1 MSSTFLSYKID
12 GEAHKNHELSAEQLI
27 ASIKGFTDS
36 VYETHKVLNGNDAEL
51 PKINVVAFNAGSF
64 EAVFQVIH
72 EGIANLDALTVLGFA
87 ALPAVVRPVKDTVV
101 DVLRKI
107 KGREFNVVSH
117 KDGTSTITV
126 PGEEPITTS
135 KAVGIALRNPKI
147 RSGIENLFSAPMEE
161 IGTEI
166 VSLSLYDPA
175 TKKNTPDSE
184 TLVTA
189 EEIVSFQTRPAGAE
203 DEVTTEMVNAI
214 VFFTKINFVGPS
226 GWQMVL
232 PTKKKVGIRLED
244 EEFLAK
250 VKGQKEQGSLSFR
263 SDDLFDV
270 TLRKTTTFNKHA
282 HKKSTTYTVVKVVK
296 QITDKGNREK

>member
-1 MSSTFLSYKID
+1 MSSTFLAYKID

-36 VYETHKVLNGNDAEL
+36 VYETHRVLNGQDAEL
-51 PKINVVAFNAGSF
+51 PKINVVALKPGSF

-87 ALPAVVRPVKDTVV
+87 ALPAVADGVKDTVV

-107 KGREFNVVSH
+107 QGREFKVTSH
-117 KDGTSTITV
+117 KDGTSTIII
-126 PGEEPITTS
+126 PDEEPITTS
-135 KAVGIALRNPKI
+135 KAVGVALRNPKI
-147 RSGIENLFSAPMEE
+147 RSGIESLFSSPMEE

-175 TKKNTPDSE
+175 TKKNTPNAE

-189 EEIVSFQTRPAGAE
+189 DEIVSFQTKPAGAE
-203 DEVTTEMVNAI
+203 DEVKSELDNVM
-214 VFFTKINFVGPS
+214 VFFTKINFAGPS
-226 GWQMVL
+226 GWQMIL
-232 PTKKKVGIRLED
+232 PNRKKVGVRLED

-270 TLRKTTTFNKHA
+270 TIKKTTTFNKHA
-282 HKKSTTYTVVKVVK
+282 NKKSTAYAVVKVVK
-296 QITDKGNREK
+296 QITDKGNR